1 MKETFETEVE
11 SHFSA
16 AHRLRGYG
24 TKCEN
29 LHGHNWDVV
38 AVVQSAALDR
48 RGVCIDFRD
57 LKRALGDVLDELDH
71 KDLNTIPPFDR
82 INPSA
87 ENIARFVFNRLA
99 PKVKGKRAKLARVRV
114 AESAGCW
121 AVYSRKAR

>member
-1 MKETFETEVE
+1 MKETFEIEVE

-29 LHGHNWDVV
+29 LHGHNWNVV
-38 AVVQSAALDR
+38 AVVQSAALDS

-57 LKRALGDVLDELDH
+57 LRKALGEVLDELDH
-71 KDLNTIPPFDR
+71 THLNAVPPFDR

-87 ENIARFVFNRLA
+87 ENISRFVYRKLA
-99 PKVKGKRAKLARVRV
+99 PKVKGKRTRLARVRV